1 MAPIFKAH
9 ITKVKNLIRKDP
21 AVTILHKL
29 VDILEQTPFA
39 TGAWGDIT
47 YSESVLVNGEFKPYI
62 RIRRSRGNNDNTNR
76 VNIDAHITRFQD
88 RVYDEANFIDL
99 PLLIKYE
106 NKGELEANAFN
117 MILKDTLTNSIKQS
131 GDNVCQVPSQMA
143 QLQKPN
149 FEPEIDEKISSLVEE
164 CYLFLEYLLLD
175 INQRICLPELSTAKS
190 HYKYARDRL
199 NEMETL
205 RPVPN
210 KLIQILEYVRKR
222 MRAWSYLEDTPEKI
236 LTSMER
242 AKWLHEEYSN
252 ILRDESGYIPADC
265 KKLLDNLDENIKR
278 NSIEEES
285 P

>member
-9 ITKVKNLIRKDP
+9 ITEVKNLIQKDP

-47 YSESVLVNGEFKPYI
+47 YSEYLPVNGKSEPHI
-62 RIRRSRGNNDNTNR
+62 RIRRSEDNNDNTDR
-76 VNIDAHITRFQD
+76 VDIDAHIARFQN

-99 PLLIKYE
+99 PLLIKYKNE
-106 NKGELEANAFN
+106 NKLGTVAFN
-117 MILKDTLTNSIKQS
+117 MILKATLTNSIEQS
-131 GDNVCQVPSQMA
+131 GDAVCQVPSQLA

-149 FEPEIDEKISSLVEE
+149 FKPEIDEKISSLVKK
-164 CYLFLEYLLLD
+164 CYSFLWYSLLD
-175 INQRICLPELSTAKS
+175 INRRICLQKLSIAKI

-199 NEMETL
+199 NEMDTL
-205 RPVPN
+205 RPAPN
-210 KLIQILEYVRKR
+210 ELIEILEYVRKR